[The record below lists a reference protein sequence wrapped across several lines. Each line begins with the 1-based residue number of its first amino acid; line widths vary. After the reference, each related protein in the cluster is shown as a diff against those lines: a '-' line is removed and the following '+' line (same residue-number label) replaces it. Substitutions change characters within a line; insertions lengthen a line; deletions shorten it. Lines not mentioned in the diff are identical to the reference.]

1 MPAIYLDNNATA
13 PLRPEARD
21 ALVAALG
28 QVGNASSVHSFGR
41 EARKTVEM
49 ARESVSA
56 LVGSRARDVVFTGS
70 GTEANNQVL
79 KAWPERHLFV
89 SAIEHD
95 SVRDVEGHRQSQLP
109 VASDGR
115 LDVDASVQMIASHAK
130 PCVVALMLVNNETG
144 IQQPVGALAQA
155 LKSLNRDDIHFH
167 CDAVQAAGKMW
178 IDMVALGV
186 DTMSLSAHKIGGP
199 QGVGAVI
206 HRPGLA
212 LPRLLDGGGQERR
225 LRAGTEN
232 VAGIAA
238 FGAAADQS
246 ALQLVTMKQLSL
258 WRLQMVET
266 LRASNDRLVFL
277 SEHPTAQLG
286 TTINFAVPGVRAET
300 LVMRADLAGVAISAG
315 SACSSGKVNQSPVA
329 VAMGHGPDVAQGSVR
344 VSLGWA
350 TTQEDV
356 EMAAVRL
363 ASVVAKFA

>member
-1 MPAIYLDNNATA
+1 MPAIYLDYNATA
-13 PLRPEARD
+13 PMRPEARD
-21 ALVAALG
+21 ALVSVLG

-41 EARKTVEM
+41 AARKNVEM
-49 ARESVSA
+49 ARELVAA

-70 GTEANNQVL
+70 GTEANNQLL

-109 VASDGR
+109 VGPDGQ
-115 LDVDASVQMIASHAK
+115 LDVSASVQMVAAHAK
-130 PCVVALMLVNNETG
+130 PCVVAVMLVNNETG
-144 IQQPVGALAQA
+144 IQQPVAALTQA
-155 LKSLNRDDIHFH
+155 LKNLGRSDIHVH

-178 IDMVALGV
+178 IDMVALDV

-199 QGVGAVI
+199 QGVGAII

-232 VAGIAA
+232 VAGIVA

-246 ALQLVTMKQLSL
+246 MLQLGSMKQLSQ
-258 WRLQMVET
+258 WRLEMVQK
-266 LRASNDRLVFL
+266 LQVANGRLVFL

-286 TTINFAVPGVRAET
+286 TTVNFAVPGVRAET

-329 VAMGHGPDVAQGSVR
+329 VAMGHGPEVAQGSVR
-344 VSLGWA
+344 LSLGWA
-350 TTQEDV
+350 TTLQDV
-356 EMAAVRL
+356 ETATDRL